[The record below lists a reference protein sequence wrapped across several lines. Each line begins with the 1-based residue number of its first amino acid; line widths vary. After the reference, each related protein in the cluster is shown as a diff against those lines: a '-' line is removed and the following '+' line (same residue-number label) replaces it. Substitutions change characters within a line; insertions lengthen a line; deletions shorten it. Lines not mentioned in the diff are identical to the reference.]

1 MRARVQRRAGLTLDG
16 VQGGLFVVR
25 LEVAQLLADDKGQLD
40 LKVEIDALGPDDG
53 TGPRGHNGGGGLQK
67 EEGLLGP
74 RAVQLRDVITALIM
88 SARGVFLPMM
98 RQLRGIAARFLRIVA
113 ANADDLA
120 GLL

>member
-1 MRARVQRRAGLTLDG
+1 M
-16 VQGGLFVVR
+16 
-25 LEVAQLLADDKGQLD
+25 K
-40 LKVEIDALGPDDG
+40 IDALGADDG
-53 TGPRGHNGGGGLQK
+53 TSARRQNGGGGLQE

-88 SARGVFLPMM
+88 SARGMFLPMI
-98 RQLRGIAARFLRIVA
+98 RQLRGFAARFLRIVA